1 MAPRRR
7 LFIVPRARELAGLVM
22 IFAAILLA
30 MAFIS
35 YNPADVSFLTR
46 DSSQIGS
53 RNLVGRFGATLADI
67 AYQLFGLASW
77 FLLVPL
83 AIGGWRRV
91 LNRDPAGFGL
101 GLIGHSGT
109 FLGLVTLLTILI
121 GRIRVA
127 GEDVHAGGVL
137 GAIVADLLVTWLN
150 TAGAALVAVAFMVL
164 GATLATR
171 ISVLSIVRS
180 VGRLLAALSRRGR
193 IAFVRWRETRRKRIM
208 RERIIRRHAERKAAA
223 GRGAAPAAPGPT
235 GSPAEAPAARGSRIG
250 SAVSAVAAAAG
261 KAIASAGN
269 GGAGGRARAGSKPAM
284 VRTRPAPRE
293 ADGPPV
299 QARLPLP
306 DAGGG
311 YALPPLSLLQS
322 GRGSAAVDDQELFE
336 KAKLLA
342 EKCREF
348 GVQGSVVEIHPGP
361 VVTTFEFKPEAGI
374 KYSKIT
380 GLVDDLCLALRAES
394 VRIDRISGKS
404 TVGIEVP
411 NRVRETIYLRELLE
425 SDKFAR
431 GTSRLSLALG
441 KKIDGE
447 VYITDLARMPHLLI
461 AGATGA
467 GKSVCLNAL
476 IASLLYRATPDEVK
490 FIFIDT
496 KRLELG
502 MYDQIPH
509 LLTPVV
515 TDPKKAA
522 NALRWACLEME
533 RRYKMLADYGVRSID
548 QFNALIRGGRGRDR
562 NPDAVPEDLKPIPY
576 IVVVIDELA
585 DLMITSAN
593 EVEEGITRLAQMA
606 RAVGIHLILSTQR
619 PSVDVLTGVI
629 KANFPSRIAF
639 RVSSKVDSRTILD
652 GNGAEK
658 LLGNGDMLF
667 MPPGSSR
674 LLRLHG
680 SYMSEVESAA
690 LVKHL
695 RKAAQ
700 PEYDDSVTRDPVKER
715 GPYEAEEDEM
725 FQEAVR
731 CVLETGVASTSHLQ
745 RRLRLGYARAARLVD
760 MMEARGIVGPPDGS
774 RQREILV
781 QRDFLEQMEE
791 ARR

>member
-1 MAPRRR
+1 MKKPRRG
-7 LFIVPRARELAGLVM
+7 FIIPRAHELVGLLM
-22 IFAAILLA
+22 IFGALLLA
-30 MAFIS
+30 MSLLS
-35 YNPADVSFLTR
+35 YSPSDLSFLTV
-46 DSSQIGS
+46 DSSQTVS
-53 RNLVGRFGATLADI
+53 RNLVGRFGATIADV
-67 AYQLFGLASW
+67 AFQLLGLTSW
-77 FLLVPL
+77 FLVVPL
-83 AIGGWRRV
+83 ATSGWRR
-91 LNRDPAGFGL
+91 LFKRDAAGFGVGVVGNLAIAL
-101 GLIGHSGT
+101 GL
-109 FLGLVTLLTILI
+109 LVLLTLLI
-121 GRIRVA
+121 GRFRIS
-127 GEDVHAGGVL
+127 GEEVLAGGVVGTL
-137 GAIVADLLVTWLN
+137 VTDLLVRWLN
-150 TAGAALVAVAFMVL
+150 VGGAALTGFALMAL

-171 ISVLSIVRS
+171 ISIRSILEALGRIS
-180 VGRLLAALSRRGR
+180 VILLRRGR
-193 IAFVRWRETRRKRIM
+193 VAFARWSEARRKRKM
-208 RERIIRRHAERKAAA
+208 REEILRKHATRSGSAA
-223 GRGAAPAAPGPT
+223 AAPGD
-235 GSPAEAPAARGSRIG
+235 GAEEQEEDEAPRAPARVKPARPSIAAVMRPR
-250 SAVSAVAAAAG
+250 APKAEKEVAA
-261 KAIASAGN
+261 
-269 GGAGGRARAGSKPAM
+269 
-284 VRTRPAPRE
+284 
-293 ADGPPV
+293 
-299 QARLPLP
+299 QAKLPLP
-306 DAGGG
+306 APEAQGG
-311 YALPPLSLLQS
+311 AFILPPLSLLQAPH
-322 GRGSAAVDDQELFE
+322 GTAVVDDQELFE

-342 EKCREF
+342 EKFREF
-348 GVQGSVVEIHPGP
+348 GVAGSVVEIHPGP

-374 KYSKIT
+374 KYSRMT
-380 GLVDDLCLALRAES
+380 SLTDDLCLALQAES

-411 NRVRETIYLRELLE
+411 NKNRETIYLRELLE
-425 SDKFAR
+425 SERFVKS
-431 GTSRLSLALG
+431 GSKLSLAVG

-467 GKSVCLNAL
+467 GKSVCLNAV

-502 MYDQIPH
+502 IYDQIPH

-522 NALRWACLEME
+522 NALRWACIEME

-548 QFNALIRGGRGRDR
+548 QFNALIRGGKGRER
-562 NPDAVPEDLKPIPY
+562 NPEAAAKGDLKPIPY

-585 DLMITSAN
+585 DLMIMSAS

-695 RKAAQ
+695 RHAAR
-700 PEYDDSVTRDPVKER
+700 PEYDETVTKDPAKER
-715 GPYEAEEDEM
+715 GGFESEEDDM
-725 FQEAVR
+725 FQDAVR

-781 QRDFLEQMEE
+781 QRDYLHQSEE
-791 ARR
+791 ARS

>member
-1 MAPRRR
+1 MKKLRRG
-7 LFIVPRARELAGLVM
+7 FIIPRAHELTGLLM
-22 IFAAILLA
+22 IFGALLLA
-30 MAFIS
+30 MSLLS
-35 YNPADVSFLTR
+35 YSPSDLSFLTV
-46 DSSQIGS
+46 DSSQTVS
-53 RNLVGRFGATLADI
+53 RNLVGRFGATIADV
-67 AYQLFGLASW
+67 AFQLLGLTSW
-77 FLLVPL
+77 FLVVPL
-83 AIGGWRRV
+83 ATSGWRR
-91 LNRDPAGFGL
+91 LFKRDAAGFGVGVVGNLAIAL
-101 GLIGHSGT
+101 GL
-109 FLGLVTLLTILI
+109 LVLLTLLI
-121 GRIRVA
+121 GRFRIS
-127 GEDVHAGGVL
+127 GEEVLAGGVVGTL
-137 GAIVADLLVTWLN
+137 ATDLLVRWLN
-150 TAGAALVAVAFMVL
+150 VGGAALTGFALMAL

-171 ISVLSIVRS
+171 ISIRSILEAL
-180 VGRLLAALSRRGR
+180 GRLSVIVLRRGR
-193 IAFVRWRETRRKRIM
+193 VAFVRWSEARRKRKM
-208 RERIIRRHAERKAAA
+208 REEILRKH
-223 GRGAAPAAPGPT
+223 
-235 GSPAEAPAARGSRIG
+235 AARSGN
-250 SAVSAVAAAAG
+250 AAAATAPG
-261 KAIASAGN
+261 D
-269 GGAGGRARAGSKPAM
+269 GAEEQEEHE
-284 VRTRPAPRE
+284 APRAPARPKLPRPSIAAVMRPRAPKAE
-293 ADGPPV
+293 KAEV
-299 QARLPLP
+299 AAQAKLPLP
-306 DAGGG
+306 APEAQGG
-311 YALPPLSLLQS
+311 AFILPPLSLLQAPH
-322 GRGSAAVDDQELFE
+322 GTAVVDDQELFE

-342 EKCREF
+342 EKFREF
-348 GVQGSVVEIHPGP
+348 GVAGSVVEIHPGP

-374 KYSKIT
+374 KYSRMT
-380 GLVDDLCLALRAES
+380 SLTDDLCLALQAES

-411 NRVRETIYLRELLE
+411 NKNRETIYLRELLE
-425 SDKFAR
+425 SDRFVKS
-431 GTSRLSLALG
+431 GSKLSLAIG

-467 GKSVCLNAL
+467 GKSVCLNAV
-476 IASLLYRATPDEVK
+476 IASMLYRATPDEVK

-502 MYDQIPH
+502 IYDQIPH

-522 NALRWACLEME
+522 NALRWACIEME

-548 QFNALIRGGRGRDR
+548 QFNALIRGGKGRDR
-562 NPDAVPEDLKPIPY
+562 NPEAAAKGDLKPIPY

-585 DLMITSAN
+585 DLMIMSAS

-695 RKAAQ
+695 RHAAR
-700 PEYDDSVTRDPVKER
+700 PEYDETVTKDPAKER
-715 GPYEAEEDEM
+715 GGFESEEDAM
-725 FQEAVR
+725 FQDAVR

-781 QRDFLEQMEE
+781 QRDYLHQSEE
-791 ARR
+791 ARS